1 MLVMSTSHCHWM
13 LATSCQKLPLQFS
26 FDNLGCP
33 ITDKH
38 PWPNTNPSHK
48 LQKDYRKVLLLRMTD
63 HDAMD
68 VRTIFS
74 VNEDAVNYG
83 IGTLDQI

>member
-1 MLVMSTSHCHWM
+1 
-13 LATSCQKLPLQFS
+13 
-26 FDNLGCP
+26 
-33 ITDKH
+33 
-38 PWPNTNPSHK
+38 
-48 LQKDYRKVLLLRMTD
+48 MTD